1 MSSTQSYYK
10 DRLGFDPN
18 EPVDTT
24 PFDKSKQGYEDN
36 LVKFKGLWEFFA
48 DTIDERD
55 AIQKKTFT
63 KWVNKHL
70 KKHWKYIQTYTCIHT
85 CGESQAVACC
95 VANRH
100 VNDLFVDLQDG
111 LNLISLLEVLTGE
124 HLPRERG
131 QMRFHMLQNVQMA
144 LDFLR
149 FKKIK
154 LVNIRAEDIVDGNPK
169 LTLGLIWTIIL
180 HFQIS
185 DIVVGAEPHVSAKEA
200 LLNWAR
206 HTTSRYPGVRV
217 HDFTSSWRDGLA
229 FNAIIHRNRPDL
241 VDWRGIRSR
250 AVRERLET
258 AFYTAEREY
267 GVTRLLDPE
276 DVDTHEIDEKSII
289 TYISSLYDVF
299 PEPPAAHPLHDNES
313 QARTKE
319 YRELATSLHLWMK
332 ENQAMMSDRTFPST
346 LIEMKKLATESSR
359 FRNEEV
365 PVRQR
370 EKQKIQSL
378 YRELQKIYESVG
390 EVDIDPELHID
401 NLERNWSRL
410 MIAHQERDNSIQDEI
425 KRLDRLQ
432 RIAEKVHREMK
443 RVDTRLEDLEVK
455 INEEARRLERLHP
468 LDAKHNVDLI
478 EQELRLTE
486 ENIQSLFT
494 DVQTLRDGRYPQAS
508 DLHKRV
514 TKLHQRWVSLR
525 SLLHSKLI
533 TPLASMSFPI
543 VEERTVTRQTRT
555 VLETR
560 LVDTNTHF
568 RALQEAI
575 DWCRNKLKQIQ
586 EAEYGADLSGVKT
599 EIELHQREH
608 RLIEQFHSKVE
619 HCINAQHNFHGDEL
633 ALYTQHLN
641 TLQKLYAELLST
653 SNKRVSDLETL
664 LDFVQSCTN
673 QLLWLS
679 EKEKI
684 ELSRDW
690 ASKELNTQAIEQYYE
705 SLMSELE
712 KREIQLSAV
721 QDRGES
727 LLLQHHPGHKTIEA
741 HMAALTSQWAWLLQL
756 TLALETHLRHA
767 TYYHQ
772 FFKDVKEA
780 ELWLNKRDE
789 LLNTVYSQSEFSL
802 DEGERLLR
810 GMQELREE
818 LNAYGTVVQQLSERA
833 ADVVPLK
840 QRRQPVN
847 RPLTIHAVCAY
858 KQNNVSIEKGDQW
871 ILHDNSGRIK
881 WHVSNGSNSS
891 DCNVPGVVFLIPPP
905 DKEALEA
912 IERLKRQFDRTVTL
926 WQRKQ
931 LRMRQNMIFA
941 TIKVVRSWDLAQF
954 LAMGADQRN
963 AIRKALNED
972 AEKLLK
978 EGDPSDPQLR
988 RLRREIDE
996 VNRLFDEF
1004 ERRARE
1010 EEESKNAIRI
1020 FTEQASNLQAQLDEA
1035 EHVLNTR
1042 IAAPIPRDLDSLEH
1056 LAVQHREFENRLKN
1070 LTPEIDGIQ
1079 STFRN
1084 ITRKTPALQSK
1095 LDKILTQW
1103 NQIWNSSHLYND
1115 RLKSV
1120 EVVLSGLEEANTL
1133 VSEFELKLASYG
1145 EMPNDLEAL
1154 KNVHQELIN
1163 IQNSITRQQPIIDQL
1178 NEDCHKARRVVEKS
1192 RHHIHRGGAH
1202 HDLDRLDNDVKR
1214 LTTRWNNLCAQL
1226 VDRLHSCEAGVE
1238 LLQKFTHSYQ
1248 TEVSFVDDSYGKLNH
1263 LTPVKTTAVEQIEPI
1278 KNLFTSI
1285 VDRKP
1290 SMEQVNVDGGRFIR
1304 EAKIYDLRLQHYC
1317 DWLLDEVHPSMDASS
1332 PRWRRTRFASANSG
1346 EVAVARDL
1354 DILNHRYQALLTILH
1369 DRLKQL
1375 LVDLPDNKELE
1386 AFIEAM
1392 EPTPLRT
1399 YRTEFDIYESASTD
1413 DQRHSNQRLSNSTL
1427 DSEEVDCDNNHISKS
1442 VASVRLTRSS
1452 SRENSPANKIFM
1464 DINNLESNQPSV
1476 VNNSSNLNGDAGL
1489 STMQFSEIRSL
1500 KRVQKVEEGI
1510 GTENLSIID
1519 CAGIVHP
1526 VTGQILT
1533 VGDAIRL
1540 RILDVRTGRISLS
1553 LNNKLETIPIEK
1565 AVKQGLVDSSLADK
1579 LLGPCGIV
1587 GDGPQLTLLE
1597 AIQRELL
1604 DAERGPM
1611 ERVKVNNLEVLK
1623 GISISDAVNSKFLD
1637 SVTGQFKV
1645 DENVLK
1651 FEDAFRLGY
1660 LRTSSN
1666 SERPRPPSLSD
1677 ALLLGIIDD
1686 ETGNVLDRNT
1696 GEKLPLDRALENEVI
1711 RPDCREIV
1719 DALTDSKLTLAESLK
1734 NDLIKNDKYMHGL
1747 SLETLSLQEAQRR
1760 RLIIKPFTLKDC
1772 IQCDLITDENLFLS
1786 PTHRNSLTL
1795 LDAIASGVLDAEEAR
1810 SICDTR
1816 TDKLLTLTEAL
1827 ANGIITLDCKF
1838 VDKKSNEIMSL
1849 KESSER
1855 GLLAS
1860 VSVKCL
1866 FDIDAF
1872 KENDSESFVS
1882 LNSALNKGLIT
1893 EDGLYLSDPQSGKTI
1908 SIQEAIAQNLIRS
1921 EVADMLNKK
1930 IGIFAQGGEE
1940 LTVFECVIRNLIDP
1954 KAGQLI
1960 DPVTKKLVP
1969 LETAVSQNLIS
1980 KEGASILNSFLSI
1993 TLTTQTVAKVVKKY
2007 STTICIPEST
2017 YSYDTAVSAGLID
2030 DSAKIFTHP
2039 STNEQIPLEVALEQ
2053 GLITDLDASML
2064 MSEHVPK
2071 EFNSRKI
2078 SKKTLNKVL
2087 DFASFSPTKAEPSY
2101 QSPKLTPQL
2110 SSSSRRSSDDSI
2122 CDSTC
2127 KKPRLDSRDSK
2138 ERPEK
2143 NSVEMPPDGWLLA
2156 DVIAEGLFDPECGLL
2171 TVPGTDRLV
2180 SFEECLNLEIIN
2192 PLSALVVDLK
2202 KSQNVPLLRG
2212 IEKHFLDSVGHF
2224 CYPDGTKITMKEA
2237 IDKNLIIF
2245 LTKTEIDASK
2255 SQQQAWQHTSKEITD
2270 GFDQSEPDQIN
2281 PLNRSFNDIIECLNK
2296 GNLSPG
2302 SVKVKDPVSGLEIT
2316 IKDALKQGVLNK
2328 SSGEYDDNGKK
2339 VKFSDAV
2346 KLGLITAAAIVLPH
2360 ALPSTN
2366 NESKRDSNESMSI
2379 ETSYPDNRGDQ
2390 GQAESISADVLSNFP
2405 LSTRKTDESSQ
2416 EKINPLINP
2425 GIEHKATSCSK
2436 IDPVMDC
2443 KIGGDSLIEEAWQA
2457 EKAPE
2462 VMPKTE
2468 GPSFSS
2474 GGDIDSELTRSRL
2487 TTDPN
2492 FQTPLGVSQAQ
2503 SADLL
2508 SAKPV
2513 ILQKMRRK
2521 TVSPSDAVKM
2531 GVTDE
2536 ETAKMLTN
2544 SDNFISEG
2552 QKLSLSEAV
2561 SLNKVDGESGAIKDP
2576 LMGDILSIKEA
2587 MKRGILDSSSSPGQF
2602 LIPVV
2607 QSLSIPAVFERG
2619 LYENGKIVHP
2629 ETRRQLSLKEAIV
2642 CGIVDSESQLI
2653 EPKTGKMVTLEEA
2666 ILSGCINEDMN
2677 TVQTHDGCI
2686 DFIDAFKKDVFIKTD
2701 TQILT
2706 EVPLVSTS
2714 SPVVFKRG
2722 LTDAGTKETINSLT
2736 DSNKPSDVAIQEN
2749 SIMNISTNS
2758 CPSGTDDFKAADSK
2772 VKDVKTGLFHDS
2784 KSQELVPVPVES
2796 QSDPLKT
2803 KNSPE
2808 DLSSVTELVT
2818 TPTPETTTVLELED
2832 SHVVGADEAKNVK
2845 SGKIIPLNENYEKGI
2860 GKSQI
2865 PVKSAMTFKDALELN
2880 RVDVNEGVFLDE
2892 EGKKLPIQD
2901 AVKEGLLDL
2910 ISVNP
2915 GESNDEEG
2923 LNIVEAFESVYDQ
2936 ETETFI
2942 DPKVENRH
2950 LTFEEAVNERII
2962 DPSCQLFDF
2971 ESGTSISVDEGIKKG
2986 ILDRKTGKIKSSKG
3000 GKNISVKDA
3009 AKLGLMAFVGA
3020 PILAGKFVFDSV
3032 KDLKK
3037 KKSKSPSKNA
3047 KIETLCNTTLSKE
3060 DVKPDRVKTNPS
3072 ELVVNQLSDSCRDAD
3087 GLMPTVAGEDASN
3100 KLTDMKN
3107 SSLNKINI
3115 TKSLTPQV
3123 LASRN
3128 LYCLASQK
3136 FLDPNSSEPA
3146 QFKNL
3151 ITDDTYFYP
3160 EKLRIRNSESSKEAY
3175 TLQKAFDLFLIDESI
3190 GTIFDPN
3197 IQERVSFFDAAK
3209 SGLIY
3214 ETTLEVPAKEDLSPS
3229 EAIMKGSD
3237 DEEKRHFVNH
3247 ETRENITT
3255 DVPIKS
3261 ELLDVNSSLEDN
3273 DRLPHTSKD
3282 DVKSGIVDIETE
3294 TPNVSEERNQEE
3306 VLVKDMIFEVN
3317 RPSSLKEAL
3326 NKGLYDKETGLFLDP
3341 KSGDHIPLQ
3350 TALESNVIDS
3360 ESADVRDTKS
3370 FIKKKLSL
3378 KDAIKYG
3385 FMDGQTGKVKDYHA
3399 NAEVPLQEAFEC
3411 GLLVERKAPPALPD
3425 AIRLMYDKSC
3435 SRFIEPNSEKQLT
3448 LRDAIKN
3455 SYVDPHVGCC
3465 QVENSDR
3472 LLSVV
3477 EACHAGLIDKREC
3490 TYTVPETN
3498 EVITLCEALD
3508 RKLIVDNTLDHNEL
3522 CGSEAK
3528 VEKSKIKS
3536 ENLRIDNITIPENL
3550 ATKAEMGLY
3559 PILENP
3565 ANVKNEGLK
3574 SISEPKEMS
3583 LLEAINLNYIDPDIA
3598 VVKTALTRKFISV
3611 SEAVLKDNLD
3621 VSKPVLLAPTNKDN
3635 LETNCVLYNNQAKIY
3650 LSPPITFDTAVRQRS
3665 LDSSMCVFTDQ
3676 NSGNRMSLI
3685 DALNFGYI
3693 DPDSVMMKDVKKNR
3707 LLTLPEGF
3715 GMGLIDTDSGNVLDT
3730 NSYRLYKLPEAV
3742 SVGLVFTRGLSLLE
3756 CLDFGL
3762 YNPTTGFITDPFC
3775 SMESL
3780 RDKRFVSLADA
3791 IFLGIVDPR
3800 QTSVKDNGSQA
3811 VVPLTDAISSKL
3823 IDSFSGKYNDSVAS
3837 KYIDLLKARDHGYIL
3852 PAEARQAVEEKY
3864 RLTNDTLSELL
3875 RWIGEIEDR
3884 LANQDVVQEDL
3895 DQVRNQINIL
3905 KLLKE
3910 ELESQS
3916 RSVTSVLDQVRQL
3929 VATGGDYLSRDEVNH
3944 LEKNGKSLKNR
3955 YDYCNDRTDKLL
3967 RRLIAAKDE
3976 LNKFKNE
3983 VSTFT
3988 TWMDKARRTLE
3999 DKEQNLSNL
4008 NRLDSS
4014 GESIREFVSDVI
4026 AHQADLRFIT
4036 MAAQKFFDESKE
4048 YLNVLNDFRTSLPSR
4063 LSHIEPVSSSE
4074 SIISGTVST
4083 VTAHFKDLLARATAL
4098 SDRLSGV
4105 GSKQRE
4111 YRDALEKAKAWL
4123 REAEPKANKLLSE
4136 PIAADPITL
4145 EDQLTRTKALNNEF
4159 VAQGRLIDNAK
4170 QATDALIRSLEGQI
4184 SPKEARALEIP
4195 VQELE
4200 DKYKQLCN
4208 ALANKCQAL
4217 DTALVQSQGVQDA
4230 LDSLI
4235 NWLNDAE
4242 NSLKNLTRPA
4252 SLHKERLE
4260 EQLREHKVLQSDIDS
4275 HRTSVDSVAYSA
4287 QELISTASNP
4297 RLAKKIESK
4306 LRDVTSRFEKL
4317 LDKTAKRGEFLS
4329 DIHHSLTSF
4338 NGQATTLER
4347 WLTES
4352 LDQLPDLNGAKID
4365 DLIGVRDSQRQVLEQ
4380 TVSNGKTLINK
4391 KDVTDTGMVRDR
4403 VKTLEN
4409 LWKELNLL
4417 LDEKQ
4422 RLGKACSE
4430 QLLAYEKLRDQV
4442 IAWLN
4447 ATELRVNKLEPVAVE
4462 LETIKRQADDLKPI
4476 VKEHRDYGLTV
4487 DKVNDLGNAYD
4498 AISHPDLAMR
4508 RRSSV
4513 AILSPTKRVS
4523 ISTGSLRRPSQE
4535 TSPSPIKGGSFYLQS
4550 PVSPGGSSGFGSRRS
4565 SQEFHLDELTPV
4577 QQELNEI
4584 NNRYHLLGV
4593 RLSDRQ
4599 TELDQIREEVKRH
4612 LDHLKSLSQF
4622 LDKVQRTL
4630 PKESIPQS
4638 KEEADKTAKQIKIIL
4653 EEMYEKQSLLD
4664 STKAGVNDLLRRKPS
4679 AFGVDILHDELADVS
4694 SRWKS
4699 LHDACKN
4706 RIQFMEDLK
4715 DFHDTH
4721 DNLSSWLSAKDR
4733 MMTVLGP
4740 ISSDSR
4746 MVQSQVQQVQVLREE
4761 FRTQQP
4767 QLQHLTTVGKSV
4779 LSKVPDPTA
4788 PDAEKISAKLSNI
4801 LQRWADLLGRLEER
4815 AHSLG
4820 AAANSSREF
4829 DAALLRLRDAL
4840 QSISDQLDDIPLD
4853 KEPEEQLRKVQNLER
4868 QLEGQRPLLADLEA
4882 SGAHL
4887 CDVLSDPA
4895 SKADIQSKL
4904 AAVAR
4909 QYNTLQKKLDHRKA
4923 EIEAL
4928 LRDGRQFEQTCA
4940 HTLGWLSDELG
4951 ALHERLLVS
4960 ADREILQQQLDFHEP
4975 IYKDVLNKEHEVIML
4990 LNKGRELLAR
5000 SLASQQQRNDTRNLQ
5015 RDLDKIQQHW
5025 DKLRKEAVDRHT
5037 RLQTCMEHC
5046 KKYYRALESFIPWLS
5061 QAENK
5066 LDALRPDSFKRRDVE
5081 RQLRELATFRNDVWK
5096 HSGEFEN
5103 LRTLGETF
5111 LAACDVDKELVKQ
5124 ELAAVKTRW
5133 DKLNNELLERI
5144 QWLEETARRLAD
5156 FSENLRDL
5164 GHNVQRCEDKLAS
5177 HDSLGGAARDP
5188 KMLERIKALREEA
5201 AALKKPLQGLRKTAD
5216 DLCSEAAELGVGDAS
5231 HLRDDV
5237 DNLGERL
5244 DQLAAKL
5251 DDRCSQLQSA
5261 STALAQYNER
5271 AKNLSVDLSALENE
5285 IDNMKPPDRDIKIVR
5300 NQLDEVAKFIKKLA
5314 HAGNDV
5320 ARLAEAG
5327 EQLIDNGFA
5336 PDAATTREQAASLIR
5351 QLNRLDER
5359 AKNREDEL
5367 EKVLAKLQK
5376 FHEIHSAVMDDITH
5390 AGEELRHLKPVGSEV
5405 EAIKSQQDEF
5415 NHFRNRIV
5423 EPLTRAVDDCNRFG
5437 QNLVSSAASGVNT
5450 SGLEKDLE
5458 KLNDKWNALK
5468 EKLNERDR
5476 KLDVGLLQS
5485 GKFQEALDGFAKWL
5499 ADTEEMVANQKP
5511 PSADYKVV
5519 KAQLQE
5525 QKFLKKMLL
5534 DRQHSMSSLVKM
5546 GKEVAANAD
5555 VNERKAIERQLH
5567 DLATRFETLQE
5578 NAAQRMDALEQA
5590 MVVAKQ
5596 FQDKLVPILDW
5607 LDKTEKKVKDMEL
5620 IPTDEEKIQQRIR
5633 EHDALHKDI
5642 LRKKPDLTELTD
5654 IASNLMALVGE
5665 DEAATVA
5672 DKLQDTADRYANL
5685 VLASDNVGQLLQAS
5699 RAGLRHLV
5707 LTYQDL
5713 QAWMEGMENRLNKY
5727 RVLPVHPDKLIEQ
5740 MEDLADLTE
5749 EIANRQNEVDSTVD
5763 SGLELMKHI
5772 SSDEAIQLKDK
5783 LDSLQRRYNDLTTRG
5798 ANLLKHAQE
5807 ALPLVQQFHNSHNR
5821 LVDWMMGA
5829 ESQLQTVEP
5838 REEDIMRLELDIQ
5851 EFRPVLE
5858 NINLVGAQL
5867 CQISPGE
5874 GAATIEG
5881 LVTRDNRRF
5890 DSIVE
5895 QIQRKAERIH
5905 LSKQRSMEVIG
5916 DIDDLLDWFRMVENQ
5931 LREAEPPSSEPDVI
5945 RVQLKEHKALNDDIS
5960 SQKGRVRDV
5969 LSTAKKV
5976 LRESTQHDDTSV
5988 IREKMEDLREMM
6000 ETVSGLSS
6008 DRLGILEQALPL
6020 AEHFHET
6027 HSGLSSWLDDM
6038 EHQVNMLAMPA
6049 LRPDQIAQQQD
6060 KNELFLQSISEHKPF
6075 FEKLNKTGEALI
6087 RLCNDEE
6094 GSKVQDILDSDNAR
6108 YNALRSELRARQ
6120 QALEKALQESS
6131 QFSDKLE
6138 GMLRALANTADQVAG
6153 ADPISAHPP
6162 RIRDQIDENN
6172 VLIEDLDKREEA
6184 FQAVKKAANDVIK
6197 KAPNASD
6204 PAVKD
6209 IKRKLDKLN
6218 SLWNDVQRAT
6228 GDRGKSLEEALAI
6241 AERFWDELQSV
6252 MARLRDLQHSL
6263 NSQEPPAVQPEII
6276 KQQREALKDIKA
6288 EIDQTKPE
6296 VEHCRATG
6304 QQLMKVCGEPDKP
6317 EVKKH
6322 IEDLDNAWDTIT
6334 ALFAKRE
6341 ENLIHAMEKAMEF
6354 HETLQDLLDF
6364 LDQAEERFAGLGP
6377 IASDINAV
6385 KKQISQL
6392 KQFKND
6398 VDPHMVKVEAL
6409 NRQAQELTERTSA
6422 EQAAALKKPLAS
6434 VNRRWDELLRGVVE
6448 RQRQLENALLRLGQ
6462 FQHAVDELMAWI
6474 DATNRTLDNELK
6486 PVFDD
6491 PQVLEVELAK
6501 LKVLVNDIQA
6511 HQSSVDTLNDAG
6523 RQLIESSRG
6532 SDEASSTQDRLN
6544 KLNKNWRDLLQK
6556 AADRQTGLEE
6566 ALRDAQRF
6574 AAEIQDLLSW
6584 LSDIDSVIA
6593 ASKPVG
6599 GLPETASEQLERFME
6614 VYRELEENRPK
6625 VEAVLDQGQEYLK
6638 KTLPGG
6644 ATNLQQNLKTL
6655 KQRWDSVTAR
6665 ANDKKIKL
6673 EIALKEATE
6682 FHDSL
6687 QAFVDWLTNAEKVL
6701 CNLKPVSRILQTIL
6715 GQIEEHKAFQKDVG
6729 AHRETMLQLDKK
6741 GTHLKYFSQKQD
6753 VILIKNLLISVQH
6766 RWERVV
6772 SKSTERTRALDHGYK
6787 EAKEFHDAWSSL
6799 MNWLNETEQ
6808 GLDDLAREAS
6818 SMGNNPEQIKQ
6829 RLAAHREFQRALSG
6843 KQATYDATMRTGKAL
6858 KDKAPKT
6865 DEPQLRQMMNEL
6877 KEKWTSVCAKS
6888 VDRQRKLEEALL
6900 YCGQFK
6906 DAIEALMDW
6915 LRKTEKQLSED
6926 GPVHGDL
6933 DTVMALVEQHKVFEE
6948 DLENRAD
6955 QMDTVQ
6961 RTGHDL
6967 MEKASAADAAA
6978 IRSQLN
6984 ELTTM
6989 WSRVTTLTERK
7000 TQRLEEALKEAEQ
7013 LHKSVHALL
7022 EWLSDAEMKLR
7033 FVTALPDDEQETR
7046 AQLTEH
7052 EKFMREM
7059 AEKEYEKDQT
7069 IALAQRILQKAHPD
7083 GASVIKHWIT
7093 IIQSRWDEVSTWAKQ
7108 REQRL
7113 RDHLRS
7119 LQDLD
7124 TLLEELLAWLA
7135 RLENQLLQQE
7145 AEPLPEEIPIVERL
7159 IEEHREFMEQTSSRQ
7174 HEVDSVCKARQIQP
7188 ERKPSMKRL
7197 STSGERSDSPELG
7210 YESRKSSLKASRDN
7224 LLDRRGSRASPS
7236 RDKPAVDALPH
7247 YGPRFPPKGSKAAEP
7262 QFRNPRCRILWDSW
7276 RNVWILAWER
7286 QRRLQEHLNYLK
7298 ELEKVK
7304 NFSWDE
7310 WRKRFLNFMNHKKS
7324 RLTDLFR
7331 KMDKNNIGLIPRD
7344 DFIDGIIKTK
7354 FDTSKLEMGAV
7365 ADMFDQDGAID
7376 WQEFIAALRP
7386 DWQEK
7391 KPDTE
7396 AEKIHDEVKRLVML
7410 CTCRQKFRVF
7420 QVGEGKYRFGDSQK
7434 LRLVRILRSTVM
7446 VRVGGGWVALDE
7458 FLIKNDP
7465 CRVEMLPMPNPFIPE
7480 EHEPWCPY
7488 GPVEL
7493 FTKGRTNIELRE
7505 QFILADGV
7513 SQSMSAFKPKSSP
7526 STNQRSLSLTSNAGP
7541 ITKVRERSARS
7552 VPMGK
7557 TGVNRTAGTPDSLSD
7572 NESSP
7577 YSRTPVRKVSSSGL
7591 RKSSLSAGG
7600 SLPGSRNNSRPPS
7613 RTGSK
7618 PPSRHGSNL
7627 SLDSTDDGT
7636 PSRIPRRSSTRTSSL
7651 ASTPGRKLTVPS
7663 VNGGSTSR
7671 NRSPSGTRSGSI
7683 SRASSIPT
7691 LTGVGTS
7698 RSRIPVFVGL
7708 AQMDSPRPLLSMSSS
7723 SSSGTRT
7730 PSGSSTPVTPGSRLT
7745 RKSSGASDT
7754 ATGLSRRDSKSST
7767 PTDQRAPFRL

>member
-36 LVKFKGLWEFFA
+36 LVKFK
-48 DTIDERD
+48 DERD

-70 KKHWKYIQTYTCIHT
+70 KK
-85 CGESQAVACC
+85 
-95 VANRH
+95 ANRH

-1304 EAKIYDLRLQHYC
+1304 EAK
-1317 DWLLDEVHPSMDASS
+1317 
-1332 PRWRRTRFASANSG
+1332 
-1346 EVAVARDL
+1346 
-1354 DILNHRYQALLTILH
+1354 
-1369 DRLKQL
+1369 
-1375 LVDLPDNKELE
+1375 
-1386 AFIEAM
+1386 
-1392 EPTPLRT
+1392 
-1399 YRTEFDIYESASTD
+1399 
-1413 DQRHSNQRLSNSTL
+1413 
-1427 DSEEVDCDNNHISKS
+1427 
-1442 VASVRLTRSS
+1442 
-1452 SRENSPANKIFM
+1452 
-1464 DINNLESNQPSV
+1464 
-1476 VNNSSNLNGDAGL
+1476 
-1489 STMQFSEIRSL
+1489 
-1500 KRVQKVEEGI
+1500 
-1510 GTENLSIID
+1510 
-1519 CAGIVHP
+1519 
-1526 VTGQILT
+1526 
-1533 VGDAIRL
+1533 
-1540 RILDVRTGRISLS
+1540 
-1553 LNNKLETIPIEK
+1553 
-1565 AVKQGLVDSSLADK
+1565 
-1579 LLGPCGIV
+1579 
-1587 GDGPQLTLLE
+1587 
-1597 AIQRELL
+1597 
-1604 DAERGPM
+1604 
-1611 ERVKVNNLEVLK
+1611 
-1623 GISISDAVNSKFLD
+1623 
-1637 SVTGQFKV
+1637 
-1645 DENVLK
+1645 
-1651 FEDAFRLGY
+1651 
-1660 LRTSSN
+1660 
-1666 SERPRPPSLSD
+1666 
-1677 ALLLGIIDD
+1677 
-1686 ETGNVLDRNT
+1686 
-1696 GEKLPLDRALENEVI
+1696 
-1711 RPDCREIV
+1711 
-1719 DALTDSKLTLAESLK
+1719 
-1734 NDLIKNDKYMHGL
+1734 
-1747 SLETLSLQEAQRR
+1747 
-1760 RLIIKPFTLKDC
+1760 
-1772 IQCDLITDENLFLS
+1772 
-1786 PTHRNSLTL
+1786 
-1795 LDAIASGVLDAEEAR
+1795 
-1810 SICDTR
+1810 
-1816 TDKLLTLTEAL
+1816 
-1827 ANGIITLDCKF
+1827 
-1838 VDKKSNEIMSL
+1838 
-1849 KESSER
+1849 
-1855 GLLAS
+1855 
-1860 VSVKCL
+1860 
-1866 FDIDAF
+1866 
-1872 KENDSESFVS
+1872 
-1882 LNSALNKGLIT
+1882 
-1893 EDGLYLSDPQSGKTI
+1893 
-1908 SIQEAIAQNLIRS
+1908 
-1921 EVADMLNKK
+1921 
-1930 IGIFAQGGEE
+1930 
-1940 LTVFECVIRNLIDP
+1940 
-1954 KAGQLI
+1954 
-1960 DPVTKKLVP
+1960 
-1969 LETAVSQNLIS
+1969 
-1980 KEGASILNSFLSI
+1980 
-1993 TLTTQTVAKVVKKY
+1993 
-2007 STTICIPEST
+2007 
-2017 YSYDTAVSAGLID
+2017 
-2030 DSAKIFTHP
+2030 
-2039 STNEQIPLEVALEQ
+2039 
-2053 GLITDLDASML
+2053 
-2064 MSEHVPK
+2064 
-2071 EFNSRKI
+2071 
-2078 SKKTLNKVL
+2078 
-2087 DFASFSPTKAEPSY
+2087 
-2101 QSPKLTPQL
+2101 
-2110 SSSSRRSSDDSI
+2110 
-2122 CDSTC
+2122 
-2127 KKPRLDSRDSK
+2127 
-2138 ERPEK
+2138 
-2143 NSVEMPPDGWLLA
+2143 
-2156 DVIAEGLFDPECGLL
+2156 
-2171 TVPGTDRLV
+2171 
-2180 SFEECLNLEIIN
+2180 
-2192 PLSALVVDLK
+2192 
-2202 KSQNVPLLRG
+2202 
-2212 IEKHFLDSVGHF
+2212 
-2224 CYPDGTKITMKEA
+2224 
-2237 IDKNLIIF
+2237 
-2245 LTKTEIDASK
+2245 
-2255 SQQQAWQHTSKEITD
+2255 
-2270 GFDQSEPDQIN
+2270 
-2281 PLNRSFNDIIECLNK
+2281 
-2296 GNLSPG
+2296 
-2302 SVKVKDPVSGLEIT
+2302 
-2316 IKDALKQGVLNK
+2316 
-2328 SSGEYDDNGKK
+2328 
-2339 VKFSDAV
+2339 
-2346 KLGLITAAAIVLPH
+2346 
-2360 ALPSTN
+2360 
-2366 NESKRDSNESMSI
+2366 
-2379 ETSYPDNRGDQ
+2379 
-2390 GQAESISADVLSNFP
+2390 
-2405 LSTRKTDESSQ
+2405 
-2416 EKINPLINP
+2416 
-2425 GIEHKATSCSK
+2425 
-2436 IDPVMDC
+2436 
-2443 KIGGDSLIEEAWQA
+2443 
-2457 EKAPE
+2457 
-2462 VMPKTE
+2462 
-2468 GPSFSS
+2468 
-2474 GGDIDSELTRSRL
+2474 
-2487 TTDPN
+2487 
-2492 FQTPLGVSQAQ
+2492 
-2503 SADLL
+2503 
-2508 SAKPV
+2508 
-2513 ILQKMRRK
+2513 
-2521 TVSPSDAVKM
+2521 
-2531 GVTDE
+2531 
-2536 ETAKMLTN
+2536 
-2544 SDNFISEG
+2544 
-2552 QKLSLSEAV
+2552 
-2561 SLNKVDGESGAIKDP
+2561 
-2576 LMGDILSIKEA
+2576 
-2587 MKRGILDSSSSPGQF
+2587 
-2602 LIPVV
+2602 
-2607 QSLSIPAVFERG
+2607 
-2619 LYENGKIVHP
+2619 
-2629 ETRRQLSLKEAIV
+2629 
-2642 CGIVDSESQLI
+2642 
-2653 EPKTGKMVTLEEA
+2653 
-2666 ILSGCINEDMN
+2666 
-2677 TVQTHDGCI
+2677 
-2686 DFIDAFKKDVFIKTD
+2686 
-2701 TQILT
+2701 
-2706 EVPLVSTS
+2706 
-2714 SPVVFKRG
+2714 
-2722 LTDAGTKETINSLT
+2722 
-2736 DSNKPSDVAIQEN
+2736 
-2749 SIMNISTNS
+2749 
-2758 CPSGTDDFKAADSK
+2758 
-2772 VKDVKTGLFHDS
+2772 
-2784 KSQELVPVPVES
+2784 
-2796 QSDPLKT
+2796 
-2803 KNSPE
+2803 
-2808 DLSSVTELVT
+2808 
-2818 TPTPETTTVLELED
+2818 
-2832 SHVVGADEAKNVK
+2832 
-2845 SGKIIPLNENYEKGI
+2845 
-2860 GKSQI
+2860 
-2865 PVKSAMTFKDALELN
+2865 
-2880 RVDVNEGVFLDE
+2880 
-2892 EGKKLPIQD
+2892 
-2901 AVKEGLLDL
+2901 
-2910 ISVNP
+2910 
-2915 GESNDEEG
+2915 
-2923 LNIVEAFESVYDQ
+2923 
-2936 ETETFI
+2936 
-2942 DPKVENRH
+2942 
-2950 LTFEEAVNERII
+2950 
-2962 DPSCQLFDF
+2962 
-2971 ESGTSISVDEGIKKG
+2971 
-2986 ILDRKTGKIKSSKG
+2986 
-3000 GKNISVKDA
+3000 
-3009 AKLGLMAFVGA
+3009 
-3020 PILAGKFVFDSV
+3020 
-3032 KDLKK
+3032 
-3037 KKSKSPSKNA
+3037 
-3047 KIETLCNTTLSKE
+3047 
-3060 DVKPDRVKTNPS
+3060 
-3072 ELVVNQLSDSCRDAD
+3072 
-3087 GLMPTVAGEDASN
+3087 
-3100 KLTDMKN
+3100 
-3107 SSLNKINI
+3107 
-3115 TKSLTPQV
+3115 
-3123 LASRN
+3123 
-3128 LYCLASQK
+3128 
-3136 FLDPNSSEPA
+3136 
-3146 QFKNL
+3146 
-3151 ITDDTYFYP
+3151 
-3160 EKLRIRNSESSKEAY
+3160 
-3175 TLQKAFDLFLIDESI
+3175 
-3190 GTIFDPN
+3190 
-3197 IQERVSFFDAAK
+3197 
-3209 SGLIY
+3209 
-3214 ETTLEVPAKEDLSPS
+3214 
-3229 EAIMKGSD
+3229 
-3237 DEEKRHFVNH
+3237 
-3247 ETRENITT
+3247 
-3255 DVPIKS
+3255 
-3261 ELLDVNSSLEDN
+3261 
-3273 DRLPHTSKD
+3273 
-3282 DVKSGIVDIETE
+3282 
-3294 TPNVSEERNQEE
+3294 
-3306 VLVKDMIFEVN
+3306 
-3317 RPSSLKEAL
+3317 
-3326 NKGLYDKETGLFLDP
+3326 
-3341 KSGDHIPLQ
+3341 
-3350 TALESNVIDS
+3350 
-3360 ESADVRDTKS
+3360 
-3370 FIKKKLSL
+3370 
-3378 KDAIKYG
+3378 
-3385 FMDGQTGKVKDYHA
+3385 
-3399 NAEVPLQEAFEC
+3399 
-3411 GLLVERKAPPALPD
+3411 
-3425 AIRLMYDKSC
+3425 
-3435 SRFIEPNSEKQLT
+3435 
-3448 LRDAIKN
+3448 
-3455 SYVDPHVGCC
+3455 
-3465 QVENSDR
+3465 
-3472 LLSVV
+3472 
-3477 EACHAGLIDKREC
+3477 
-3490 TYTVPETN
+3490 
-3498 EVITLCEALD
+3498 
-3508 RKLIVDNTLDHNEL
+3508 
-3522 CGSEAK
+3522 
-3528 VEKSKIKS
+3528 
-3536 ENLRIDNITIPENL
+3536 
-3550 ATKAEMGLY
+3550 
-3559 PILENP
+3559 
-3565 ANVKNEGLK
+3565 
-3574 SISEPKEMS
+3574 
-3583 LLEAINLNYIDPDIA
+3583 
-3598 VVKTALTRKFISV
+3598 
-3611 SEAVLKDNLD
+3611 
-3621 VSKPVLLAPTNKDN
+3621 
-3635 LETNCVLYNNQAKIY
+3635 
-3650 LSPPITFDTAVRQRS
+3650 
-3665 LDSSMCVFTDQ
+3665 
-3676 NSGNRMSLI
+3676 
-3685 DALNFGYI
+3685 
-3693 DPDSVMMKDVKKNR
+3693 
-3707 LLTLPEGF
+3707 
-3715 GMGLIDTDSGNVLDT
+3715 
-3730 NSYRLYKLPEAV
+3730 
-3742 SVGLVFTRGLSLLE
+3742 
-3756 CLDFGL
+3756 
-3762 YNPTTGFITDPFC
+3762 
-3775 SMESL
+3775 
-3780 RDKRFVSLADA
+3780 
-3791 IFLGIVDPR
+3791 
-3800 QTSVKDNGSQA
+3800 
-3811 VVPLTDAISSKL
+3811 
-3823 IDSFSGKYNDSVAS
+3823 
-3837 KYIDLLKARDHGYIL
+3837 
-3852 PAEARQAVEEKY
+3852 QAVEEKY

-7465 CRVEMLPMPNPFIPE
+7465 CRA
-7480 EHEPWCPY
+7480 
-7488 GPVEL
+7488 
-7493 FTKGRTNIELRE
+7493 KGRTNIELRE

-7723 SSSGTRT
+7723 SSSGWTSGVVTPSSNIPKPTRTRT

>member
-1 MSSTQSYYK
+1 MSMYRFVKSSRHESSSNGPATGSRRLFVQGTREGD
-10 DRLGFDPN
+10 DRDQLAVSVP
-18 EPVDTT
+18 
-24 PFDKSKQGYEDN
+24 
-36 LVKFKGLWEFFA
+36 
-48 DTIDERD
+48 ERD
-55 AIQKKTFT
+55 D
-63 KWVNKHL
+63 L
-70 KKHWKYIQTYTCIHT
+70 
-85 CGESQAVACC
+85 QAVYTSRHLSSEVQGSSHEAHKVSRRPSAGMKC
-95 VANRH
+95 VTTRI
-100 VNDLFVDLQDG
+100 VRKTTTLTRGQEKSVSE
-111 LNLISLLEVLTGE
+111 SLLRAGE
-124 HLPRERG
+124 YT
-131 QMRFHMLQNVQMA
+131 NVHVPEHHSTTTNTHYA
-144 LDFLR
+144 IEA
-149 FKKIK
+149 K
-154 LVNIRAEDIVDGNPK
+154 RAK
-169 LTLGLIWTIIL
+169 
-180 HFQIS
+180 IS

-1278 KNLFTSI
+1278 K
-1285 VDRKP
+1285 
-1290 SMEQVNVDGGRFIR
+1290 
-1304 EAKIYDLRLQHYC
+1304 
-1317 DWLLDEVHPSMDASS
+1317 
-1332 PRWRRTRFASANSG
+1332 
-1346 EVAVARDL
+1346 
-1354 DILNHRYQALLTILH
+1354 
-1369 DRLKQL
+1369 
-1375 LVDLPDNKELE
+1375 
-1386 AFIEAM
+1386 
-1392 EPTPLRT
+1392 
-1399 YRTEFDIYESASTD
+1399 
-1413 DQRHSNQRLSNSTL
+1413 
-1427 DSEEVDCDNNHISKS
+1427 
-1442 VASVRLTRSS
+1442 
-1452 SRENSPANKIFM
+1452 
-1464 DINNLESNQPSV
+1464 
-1476 VNNSSNLNGDAGL
+1476 
-1489 STMQFSEIRSL
+1489 
-1500 KRVQKVEEGI
+1500 
-1510 GTENLSIID
+1510 
-1519 CAGIVHP
+1519 
-1526 VTGQILT
+1526 
-1533 VGDAIRL
+1533 
-1540 RILDVRTGRISLS
+1540 
-1553 LNNKLETIPIEK
+1553 
-1565 AVKQGLVDSSLADK
+1565 
-1579 LLGPCGIV
+1579 
-1587 GDGPQLTLLE
+1587 
-1597 AIQRELL
+1597 
-1604 DAERGPM
+1604 
-1611 ERVKVNNLEVLK
+1611 
-1623 GISISDAVNSKFLD
+1623 
-1637 SVTGQFKV
+1637 
-1645 DENVLK
+1645 
-1651 FEDAFRLGY
+1651 
-1660 LRTSSN
+1660 
-1666 SERPRPPSLSD
+1666 
-1677 ALLLGIIDD
+1677 
-1686 ETGNVLDRNT
+1686 
-1696 GEKLPLDRALENEVI
+1696 
-1711 RPDCREIV
+1711 
-1719 DALTDSKLTLAESLK
+1719 
-1734 NDLIKNDKYMHGL
+1734 
-1747 SLETLSLQEAQRR
+1747 
-1760 RLIIKPFTLKDC
+1760 
-1772 IQCDLITDENLFLS
+1772 
-1786 PTHRNSLTL
+1786 
-1795 LDAIASGVLDAEEAR
+1795 
-1810 SICDTR
+1810 
-1816 TDKLLTLTEAL
+1816 
-1827 ANGIITLDCKF
+1827 
-1838 VDKKSNEIMSL
+1838 
-1849 KESSER
+1849 
-1855 GLLAS
+1855 
-1860 VSVKCL
+1860 
-1866 FDIDAF
+1866 
-1872 KENDSESFVS
+1872 
-1882 LNSALNKGLIT
+1882 
-1893 EDGLYLSDPQSGKTI
+1893 
-1908 SIQEAIAQNLIRS
+1908 
-1921 EVADMLNKK
+1921 
-1930 IGIFAQGGEE
+1930 
-1940 LTVFECVIRNLIDP
+1940 
-1954 KAGQLI
+1954 
-1960 DPVTKKLVP
+1960 
-1969 LETAVSQNLIS
+1969 
-1980 KEGASILNSFLSI
+1980 
-1993 TLTTQTVAKVVKKY
+1993 
-2007 STTICIPEST
+2007 
-2017 YSYDTAVSAGLID
+2017 
-2030 DSAKIFTHP
+2030 
-2039 STNEQIPLEVALEQ
+2039 
-2053 GLITDLDASML
+2053 
-2064 MSEHVPK
+2064 
-2071 EFNSRKI
+2071 
-2078 SKKTLNKVL
+2078 
-2087 DFASFSPTKAEPSY
+2087 
-2101 QSPKLTPQL
+2101 
-2110 SSSSRRSSDDSI
+2110 
-2122 CDSTC
+2122 
-2127 KKPRLDSRDSK
+2127 
-2138 ERPEK
+2138 
-2143 NSVEMPPDGWLLA
+2143 
-2156 DVIAEGLFDPECGLL
+2156 
-2171 TVPGTDRLV
+2171 
-2180 SFEECLNLEIIN
+2180 
-2192 PLSALVVDLK
+2192 
-2202 KSQNVPLLRG
+2202 
-2212 IEKHFLDSVGHF
+2212 
-2224 CYPDGTKITMKEA
+2224 
-2237 IDKNLIIF
+2237 
-2245 LTKTEIDASK
+2245 
-2255 SQQQAWQHTSKEITD
+2255 
-2270 GFDQSEPDQIN
+2270 
-2281 PLNRSFNDIIECLNK
+2281 
-2296 GNLSPG
+2296 
-2302 SVKVKDPVSGLEIT
+2302 
-2316 IKDALKQGVLNK
+2316 
-2328 SSGEYDDNGKK
+2328 
-2339 VKFSDAV
+2339 
-2346 KLGLITAAAIVLPH
+2346 
-2360 ALPSTN
+2360 
-2366 NESKRDSNESMSI
+2366 
-2379 ETSYPDNRGDQ
+2379 
-2390 GQAESISADVLSNFP
+2390 
-2405 LSTRKTDESSQ
+2405 
-2416 EKINPLINP
+2416 
-2425 GIEHKATSCSK
+2425 
-2436 IDPVMDC
+2436 
-2443 KIGGDSLIEEAWQA
+2443 
-2457 EKAPE
+2457 
-2462 VMPKTE
+2462 
-2468 GPSFSS
+2468 
-2474 GGDIDSELTRSRL
+2474 
-2487 TTDPN
+2487 
-2492 FQTPLGVSQAQ
+2492 
-2503 SADLL
+2503 
-2508 SAKPV
+2508 
-2513 ILQKMRRK
+2513 
-2521 TVSPSDAVKM
+2521 
-2531 GVTDE
+2531 
-2536 ETAKMLTN
+2536 
-2544 SDNFISEG
+2544 
-2552 QKLSLSEAV
+2552 
-2561 SLNKVDGESGAIKDP
+2561 
-2576 LMGDILSIKEA
+2576 
-2587 MKRGILDSSSSPGQF
+2587 
-2602 LIPVV
+2602 
-2607 QSLSIPAVFERG
+2607 
-2619 LYENGKIVHP
+2619 
-2629 ETRRQLSLKEAIV
+2629 
-2642 CGIVDSESQLI
+2642 
-2653 EPKTGKMVTLEEA
+2653 
-2666 ILSGCINEDMN
+2666 
-2677 TVQTHDGCI
+2677 
-2686 DFIDAFKKDVFIKTD
+2686 
-2701 TQILT
+2701 
-2706 EVPLVSTS
+2706 
-2714 SPVVFKRG
+2714 
-2722 LTDAGTKETINSLT
+2722 
-2736 DSNKPSDVAIQEN
+2736 
-2749 SIMNISTNS
+2749 
-2758 CPSGTDDFKAADSK
+2758 
-2772 VKDVKTGLFHDS
+2772 
-2784 KSQELVPVPVES
+2784 
-2796 QSDPLKT
+2796 
-2803 KNSPE
+2803 
-2808 DLSSVTELVT
+2808 
-2818 TPTPETTTVLELED
+2818 
-2832 SHVVGADEAKNVK
+2832 
-2845 SGKIIPLNENYEKGI
+2845 
-2860 GKSQI
+2860 
-2865 PVKSAMTFKDALELN
+2865 
-2880 RVDVNEGVFLDE
+2880 
-2892 EGKKLPIQD
+2892 
-2901 AVKEGLLDL
+2901 
-2910 ISVNP
+2910 
-2915 GESNDEEG
+2915 
-2923 LNIVEAFESVYDQ
+2923 
-2936 ETETFI
+2936 
-2942 DPKVENRH
+2942 
-2950 LTFEEAVNERII
+2950 
-2962 DPSCQLFDF
+2962 
-2971 ESGTSISVDEGIKKG
+2971 
-2986 ILDRKTGKIKSSKG
+2986 
-3000 GKNISVKDA
+3000 
-3009 AKLGLMAFVGA
+3009 
-3020 PILAGKFVFDSV
+3020 
-3032 KDLKK
+3032 
-3037 KKSKSPSKNA
+3037 
-3047 KIETLCNTTLSKE
+3047 
-3060 DVKPDRVKTNPS
+3060 
-3072 ELVVNQLSDSCRDAD
+3072 
-3087 GLMPTVAGEDASN
+3087 
-3100 KLTDMKN
+3100 
-3107 SSLNKINI
+3107 
-3115 TKSLTPQV
+3115 
-3123 LASRN
+3123 
-3128 LYCLASQK
+3128 
-3136 FLDPNSSEPA
+3136 
-3146 QFKNL
+3146 
-3151 ITDDTYFYP
+3151 
-3160 EKLRIRNSESSKEAY
+3160 
-3175 TLQKAFDLFLIDESI
+3175 
-3190 GTIFDPN
+3190 
-3197 IQERVSFFDAAK
+3197 
-3209 SGLIY
+3209 
-3214 ETTLEVPAKEDLSPS
+3214 
-3229 EAIMKGSD
+3229 
-3237 DEEKRHFVNH
+3237 
-3247 ETRENITT
+3247 
-3255 DVPIKS
+3255 
-3261 ELLDVNSSLEDN
+3261 
-3273 DRLPHTSKD
+3273 
-3282 DVKSGIVDIETE
+3282 
-3294 TPNVSEERNQEE
+3294 
-3306 VLVKDMIFEVN
+3306 
-3317 RPSSLKEAL
+3317 
-3326 NKGLYDKETGLFLDP
+3326 
-3341 KSGDHIPLQ
+3341 
-3350 TALESNVIDS
+3350 
-3360 ESADVRDTKS
+3360 
-3370 FIKKKLSL
+3370 
-3378 KDAIKYG
+3378 
-3385 FMDGQTGKVKDYHA
+3385 
-3399 NAEVPLQEAFEC
+3399 
-3411 GLLVERKAPPALPD
+3411 
-3425 AIRLMYDKSC
+3425 
-3435 SRFIEPNSEKQLT
+3435 
-3448 LRDAIKN
+3448 
-3455 SYVDPHVGCC
+3455 
-3465 QVENSDR
+3465 
-3472 LLSVV
+3472 
-3477 EACHAGLIDKREC
+3477 
-3490 TYTVPETN
+3490 
-3498 EVITLCEALD
+3498 
-3508 RKLIVDNTLDHNEL
+3508 
-3522 CGSEAK
+3522 
-3528 VEKSKIKS
+3528 
-3536 ENLRIDNITIPENL
+3536 
-3550 ATKAEMGLY
+3550 
-3559 PILENP
+3559 
-3565 ANVKNEGLK
+3565 
-3574 SISEPKEMS
+3574 
-3583 LLEAINLNYIDPDIA
+3583 
-3598 VVKTALTRKFISV
+3598 
-3611 SEAVLKDNLD
+3611 
-3621 VSKPVLLAPTNKDN
+3621 
-3635 LETNCVLYNNQAKIY
+3635 
-3650 LSPPITFDTAVRQRS
+3650 
-3665 LDSSMCVFTDQ
+3665 
-3676 NSGNRMSLI
+3676 
-3685 DALNFGYI
+3685 
-3693 DPDSVMMKDVKKNR
+3693 
-3707 LLTLPEGF
+3707 
-3715 GMGLIDTDSGNVLDT
+3715 
-3730 NSYRLYKLPEAV
+3730 
-3742 SVGLVFTRGLSLLE
+3742 
-3756 CLDFGL
+3756 
-3762 YNPTTGFITDPFC
+3762 
-3775 SMESL
+3775 
-3780 RDKRFVSLADA
+3780 
-3791 IFLGIVDPR
+3791 
-3800 QTSVKDNGSQA
+3800 
-3811 VVPLTDAISSKL
+3811 
-3823 IDSFSGKYNDSVAS
+3823 
-3837 KYIDLLKARDHGYIL
+3837 
-3852 PAEARQAVEEKY
+3852 QAVEEKY

-7465 CRVEMLPMPNPFIPE
+7465 CRA
-7480 EHEPWCPY
+7480 
-7488 GPVEL
+7488 
-7493 FTKGRTNIELRE
+7493 KGRTNIELRE

-7691 LTGVGTS
+7691 LTGVGT
-7698 RSRIPVFVGL
+7698 R
-7708 AQMDSPRPLLSMSSS
+7708 
-7723 SSSGTRT
+7723 TRT